1 MAFDD
6 QVPAILAMER
16 ESGSGRLSGW
26 LRVQGAWFWDQA
38 CDVEDPGLR
47 ELYLGL
53 RAAVHDWLFPAS
65 DPGPPPGDG
74 SAELPLDRARALD
87 ILPPGTGELDGA
99 DTAPREDEPSAM
111 ADDAQEDPVEEPPRP
126 PTAEEAAASA
136 LDAIWTE
143 LVYNEPSGYAAAIED
158 ADPGPLELDEG
169 AADRAGRHWER
180 IHLACLR
187 LPVAEAGRWHAAAW
201 AAAVGSPE
209 VDADVVAS
217 AEYLIPPL
225 PVVGYPGVDTGYD
238 PADVPEGDPAD
249 ADIAHLLRILRQMSW
264 LAEHDPATKAGF
276 GIANTSSVLLPF
288 TGDRL
293 GIYRNYTDDMLKTP
307 PERRG
312 NRLIRLD
319 ELIRGVVPV
328 PLPAPD
334 SWWRSQV
341 MESELALTSMLGDE
355 VWLPQFGSPYKTLLD
370 QGFVGGKPQDIT
382 VRAADAAGATPG
394 TVAWVLVARFGGSR
408 GRVIYVRSE

>member
-16 ESGSGRLSGW
+16 EVGSGRLSGW
-26 LRVQGAWFWDQA
+26 LRIQGAWFWDQA
-38 CDVEDPGLR
+38 CDVEDPVLR
-47 ELYLGL
+47 ERYLRL
-53 RAAVHDWLFPAS
+53 RAAVHDWLFPAPN
-65 DPGPPPGDG
+65 DAPPPGDDL
-74 SAELPLDRARALD
+74 AELPLDRGEVLD
-87 ILPPGTGELDGA
+87 ILPPGPVELGGA
-99 DTAPREDEPSAM
+99 DTARREDEPPAM
-111 ADDAQEDPVEEPPRP
+111 ADDAQEDPTEEPPQP
-126 PTAEEAAASA
+126 PTAEEVAASA

-143 LVYNEPSGYAAAIED
+143 LVYDEPGGYAAAIED
-158 ADPGPLELDEG
+158 ADPGPLEPDET
-169 AADRAGRHWER
+169 AAERARRHWER

-187 LPVAEAGRWHAAAW
+187 LPIAEAGRWRAAAW

-209 VDADVVAS
+209 AGAGVVAS

-238 PADVPEGDPAD
+238 PADVSEGEPAD
-249 ADIAHLLRILRQMSW
+249 ADIARLLHILRQMTW

-276 GIANTSSVLLPF
+276 GIANSSSVLLPF
-288 TGDRL
+288 TEDRL
-293 GIYRNYTDDMLKTP
+293 GIYYNCTDDMLKTP
-307 PERRG
+307 PQRHG

-382 VRAADAAGATPG
+382 VRVTDAAGAPRG
-394 TVAWVLVARFGGSR
+394 TVAWVLLARFGGSR
-408 GRVIYVRSE
+408 GRVVYVRGE